1 MSKKILVLTILLV
14 LVLGFSEVSQ
24 EEARGF
30 GWKGFWGFPNFNL
43 DDWAQRMEK
52 MFENWASLLL
62 IIKNKNQP
70 TG

>member
-1 MSKKILVLTILLV
+1 MRKKILVLTILSV
-14 LVLGFSEVSQ
+14 LVFGILTASPA
-24 EEARGF
+24 EARGF
-30 GWKGFWGFPNFNL
+30 VWKGFWGFSNFNL